1 MTLNPPLRLAATLV
15 GVLTACGPN
24 LPALEVANRVPDA
37 DPRAAGQTLF
47 LRGTFGT
54 EQLGQWPPADFMRA
68 LMDDEPEVFG
78 DQFAR
83 FGFVADP
90 DSEFPIGFARGT
102 ADKTQVHETCALCHV
117 GRLPDGRVWLGLPS
131 STLDFARFRAEVDA
145 RWVAAGNP
153 SQLGEVE
160 RSKLGAYGPGR
171 TAADSAR
178 YPKPVP
184 ADFPPYFRLGA
195 RTHLNYMGTGQNLRT
210 ETYFSINAFG
220 AGAPNPETAVVPL
233 PDEAVVETFLAFL
246 GSLEPPPP
254 PARDPGQVAAG
265 RAVYE
270 REGCGDCHHVGDIAA
285 DGVVT
290 IDTSTGAR
298 DRRPGEDP
306 RYPRGSVTTSRAH
319 RVLQDG
325 DPDAPSDDDRI
336 GDLVALILDRGL
348 AVRRTDGYRVS
359 LLAGLAYTAPYLH
372 NGSVPTLEALLSPV
386 AERPRTFERDGFVVD
401 TSLPGND
408 NGGHT
413 FGATLSA
420 ADKAALIAYLESL

>member
-1 MTLNPPLRLAATLV
+1 MTPNPSPRHAAPLLALLAA
-15 GVLTACGPN
+15 CGQG
-24 LPALEVANRVPDA
+24 LPALEIANLVPEA

-47 LRGTFGT
+47 LRATFGT
-54 EQLGQWPPADFMRA
+54 EQLGQWPPADFLLA
-68 LMDDEPEVFG
+68 LMEDEPEVFG

-90 DSEFPIGFARGT
+90 DGEFPLGLARGT
-102 ADKTQVHETCALCHV
+102 ADRTQVHETCALCHV

-131 STLDFARFRAEVDA
+131 STLDLARLRAEVDA

-153 SQLGEVE
+153 SLFGEVE
-160 RSKLGAYGPGR
+160 RRKLAAYGPGR

-233 PDEAVVETFLAFL
+233 PDEAVVETLLAFF
-246 GSLEPPPP
+246 GALEPPPP
-254 PARDPGQVAAG
+254 PARDATQVASG
-265 RAVYE
+265 RAVFE
-270 REGCGDCHHVGDIAA
+270 REGCGGCHHVGDIAA

-306 RYPRGSVTTSRAH
+306 RYPRGSITTSRAH

-386 AERPRTFERDGFVVD
+386 SERPRRFDRGGFVVD
-401 TSLPGND
+401 VTLPGND

-413 FGATLSA
+413 FGTQLSA
-420 ADKAALIAYLESL
+420 MDKAALIAYLESL